1 MDICSGPQGNMTDMG
16 GGNQFQ
22 TEVQVMPP
30 QQQQQPT
37 QHPSVQFAQP
47 EWT

>member
-1 MDICSGPQGNMTDMG
+1 MFDMG
-16 GGNQFQ
+16 GNNQYQ
-22 TEVQVMPP
+22 AEVHGMP
-30 QQQQQPT
+30 QQQQQVQ